1 MKARATRGKPRE
13 HRINLSPDHWSNTHL
28 TTLNIDFDNQ
38 ESSSSLQPNESSQSP
53 ESSSTPKSVLD
64 VLAAAG
70 FDASTYPNHHTI
82 YGLPSPMEHYPP
94 YRLNILFDALSSQC
108 NYLINQRP
116 HNNGWL
122 RDEPYLSAGFAG
134 TVICPIAPHHARRFF
149 PLKHMLVPDRRDGE
163 VGCFKVFSLGCGLIS
178 SLWNVPRR
186 GGYSCQK

>member
-1 MKARATRGKPRE
+1 MSVPERRVKARATRGKPRE

-108 NYLINQRP
+108 NLFIRRLCRDCDLSHRP
-116 HNNGWL
+116 SP
-122 RDEPYLSAGFAG
+122 R
-134 TVICPIAPHHARRFF
+134 APLLPSQTYVSPRQKR
-149 PLKHMLVPDRRDGE
+149 
-163 VGCFKVFSLGCGLIS
+163 
-178 SLWNVPRR
+178 RR
-186 GGYSCQK
+186 GGLL